1 MFGWRTSYKKVI
13 ERLALDA
20 MVFDP
25 MQAPGLAP
33 SSKEETGH
41 TYNSLE
47 GTAAILFLTHRALGV
62 VGDSEQFSKARHYLA
77 GVFLSALERQ
87 YSKDEMQ
94 SRVVPLLERRSTE
107 YASILGGAGDPGA
120 QLRQLGRAMIG
131 RFVEDDIDDTKK
143 GRATLFLL
151 EKLMIEPG
159 KKLKASNEAGK
170 IRW

>member
-13 ERLALDA
+13 EKLALEA

-25 MQAPGLAP
+25 MRAPGLAT
-33 SSKEETGH
+33 SSKTETSH

-47 GTAAILFLTHRALGV
+47 GMAAILFLTHRALGV
-62 VGDSEQFSKARHYLA
+62 VGDSEQFNKARHHLA

-87 YSKDEMQ
+87 YSKSEMQ
-94 SRVVPLLERRSTE
+94 SLVLPLLERRSME
-107 YASILGGAGDPGA
+107 YASIMNGAGDPGA

-131 RFVEDDIDDTKK
+131 RFVEDDVDDAKK